1 MKNTWDWIGKSI
13 LRYKFPLLG
22 FILLATVGLG
32 FKASQIQLSYE
43 LAKILPKS
51 DERFQLYE
59 GFKKKY
65 GEDGAVMVIAVENEQ
80 IFSPEEFKAWA
91 NLSSAV
97 KNQPGIKNV
106 LSLSTLPELYIDS
119 TEKKFKTRPLLD
131 STKALNQENLG
142 HFKAQ
147 LDNLPI
153 YKNFLYTEDLK
164 THLLLITLDQKVIN
178 DKGRITLVKNIKALG
193 EQYQS
198 KMKHTVHMTGMPF
211 IRTEY
216 TSQVTKE
223 LSLFLG
229 LAILVTSLILL
240 FFFRS
245 FQVVFF
251 ANIVVLVGIV
261 ASLATIVFFGF
272 KITLLSGLIPP
283 LIVVI
288 GIPNVIFLL
297 NKYHETYLAGKS
309 KEESLIE
316 SASKV
321 GRTLFLANLTTS
333 IGFGVFAFTGS
344 ALLVEFG
351 VVAALNVMITFFISL
366 VLIPIF
372 FSFLSPPQ
380 KKDLA
385 HFESVRVNKFLN
397 RVDVWVMHH
406 RRSIYG
412 FISIILV
419 ISIYGLSKIQA
430 VGYIVDDLP
439 RDNAIYTDLK
449 FVETRFKGVMPF
461 EINIDAFE
469 KERALTPELLAKI
482 KRTEKLLAKYP
493 EFTSGLSILTAT
505 KYLYQVYRGGD
516 PKYFTLPGIDELSK
530 LKDFQSSLDGKKDNL
545 FAGFLD
551 KDKRF
556 TRVSFQMQDA
566 GTVRTRALFDE
577 IQPKIDRIFRTD
589 VETGEFLAK
598 GDKRGY
604 QADVTGNS
612 VIYAFQTE
620 YLQVNLIESTI
631 TAIILICILMAL
643 LFRSWKMVL
652 ISTLPSLIPLI
663 ITAGL
668 MGYFGIA
675 LKPSTILIFSIAF
688 GISSDGTIYFLTR
701 YKEEWAKNNQNV
713 QKAVQTTILK
723 TGVSMFYTAM
733 ILFFGFFIFTASTFK
748 GTQALGI
755 LVSVTLLMAMICNL
769 ILLPAFLL
777 GLNKKE
783 ISTILE
789 EDL

>member
-22 FILLATVGLG
+22 LVLLLTVGLG

-43 LAKILPKS
+43 LAKILPKT

-65 GEDGAVMVIAVENEQ
+65 GEDGAVMVIAVENDQ
-80 IFSPEEFKAWA
+80 IFSPEEFKAWRE
-91 NLSSAV
+91 LSSAV
-97 KNQPGIKNV
+97 KKQPGIKNV
-106 LSLSTLPELYIDS
+106 LSLATLPELYLDS
-119 TEKKFKTRPLLD
+119 TEKKFKTRLLLD
-131 STKALNQENLG
+131 STAVLNEENLNR
-142 HFKAQ
+142 FKTQ
-147 LDNLPI
+147 LGNLPI

-193 EQYQS
+193 EQYQA

-245 FQVVFF
+245 LQVVFF
-251 ANIVVLVGIV
+251 ANIVVLVGII

-372 FSFLSPPQ
+372 FSFLAPPQ

-385 HFESVRVNKFLN
+385 HFESIRVNKFLN
-397 RVDVWVMHH
+397 RVDVWVLHH
-406 RRSIYG
+406 RKFIYG
-412 FISIILV
+412 FISIVLV
-419 ISIYGLSKIQA
+419 ISFYGLTKIQA

-449 FVETRFKGVMPF
+449 FVEDRFKGVMPF

-469 KERALTPELLAKI
+469 KGRALTPELLAKI
-482 KRTEKLLAKYP
+482 KRTEKLIAKYP
-493 EFTSGLSILTAT
+493 EFTQGISILTAT

-516 PKYFTLPGIDELSK
+516 PKYFTLPGIDELAK
-530 LKDFQSSLDGKKDNL
+530 LKDFQSSLNGKNNL
-545 FAGFLD
+545 FSGFLD
-551 KDKRF
+551 KEQRF

-566 GTVRTRALFDE
+566 GTVRTRSLFDE
-577 IQPKIDRIFRTD
+577 IQPKIDSIFRTD
-589 VETGEFLAK
+589 IETGELLQK

-631 TAIILICILMAL
+631 TAIVLICILMAL
-643 LFRSWKMVL
+643 LFRSLKMVL

-701 YKEEWAKNNQNV
+701 YKEEWGKNNKNI

>member
-1 MKNTWDWIGKSI
+1 MKNAWNWIGKSI
-13 LRYKFPLLG
+13 LQYKFPLLG
-22 FILLATVGLG
+22 FILVLTIGLG

-43 LAKILPKS
+43 LAKILPTS

-65 GEDGAVMVIAVENEQ
+65 GEDGAVMVIAVENPQ
-80 IFSPEEFKAWA
+80 IFTPSEFQAWR
-91 NLSSAV
+91 NLSNEIKKQA
-97 KNQPGIKNV
+97 GIKNV
-106 LSLSTLPELYIDS
+106 LSLATLPELYIDS
-119 TEKKFKTRPLLD
+119 TEKKFKTRMLLD
-131 STKALNQENLG
+131 STLALNESNLAD
-142 HFKAQ
+142 FKSK

-178 DKGRITLVKNIKALG
+178 DKSRITLVKNIKALG
-193 EQYQS
+193 EQYQA

-223 LSLFLG
+223 LILFLG

-297 NKYHETYLAGKS
+297 NKYHENYLAGKS

-344 ALLVEFG
+344 KLLVEFG
-351 VVAALNVMITFFISL
+351 IVAALNVIITFFISL

-372 FSFLSPPQ
+372 FSFLAPPKQ
-380 KKDLA
+380 KDLA
-385 HFESVRVNKFLN
+385 HFESIRVNKFLN
-397 RVDVWVMHH
+397 RVDTWVLHH
-406 RRSIYG
+406 RKFIYS
-412 FISIILV
+412 FISIVLV
-419 ISIYGLSKIQA
+419 ISLYGLSKIQA

-449 FVETRFKGVMPF
+449 FVEDRFKGVMPF
-461 EINIDAFE
+461 EVNIDAFE
-469 KERALTPELLAKI
+469 KGRALTPELLAKI
-482 KRTEKLLAKYP
+482 KRTEKLVAKYP
-493 EFTSGLSILTAT
+493 EFTQGLSILTAT

-516 PKYFTLPGIDELSK
+516 PKYFTLPGIDELAK
-530 LKDFQSSLDGKKDNL
+530 LKDFQSSLDGKNNL
-545 FAGFLD
+545 FSGFLD
-551 KDKRF
+551 KEQRF

-577 IQPKIDRIFRTD
+577 IQPKIDSIFRTD
-589 VETGEFLAK
+589 IETGVLLPK

-701 YKEEWAKNNQNV
+701 YKEEWGKNNQNI
-713 QKAVQTTILK
+713 QKAVHTTILK

-783 ISTILE
+783 IATILE
-789 EDL
+789 EDV

>member
-22 FILLATVGLG
+22 FILLLTIGLG

-43 LAKILPKS
+43 LAKILPKT

-65 GEDGAVMVIAVENEQ
+65 GEDGAVMVIAVENDQ
-80 IFSPEEFKAWA
+80 IFSPEEFKAWRE
-91 NLSSAV
+91 LSSAV
-97 KNQPGIKNV
+97 KKQPGIKNV
-106 LSLSTLPELYIDS
+106 LSLATLPELYLDS
-119 TEKKFKTRPLLD
+119 TEKKFKTRLLLD
-131 STKALNQENLG
+131 STAVLNEENLNR
-142 HFKAQ
+142 FKTQ
-147 LDNLPI
+147 LGKLPI

-193 EQYQS
+193 EQYQA

-245 FQVVFF
+245 LQVVFF
-251 ANIVVLVGIV
+251 ANIVVLVGII

-372 FSFLSPPQ
+372 FSFLAPPQ

-385 HFESVRVNKFLN
+385 HFESIRVNKFLN
-397 RVDVWVMHH
+397 RVDVWVLHH
-406 RRSIYG
+406 RKFIYG
-412 FISIILV
+412 FISIVLV
-419 ISIYGLSKIQA
+419 ISLYGLTKIQA

-449 FVETRFKGVMPF
+449 FVEDRFKGVMPF

-469 KERALTPELLAKI
+469 KGRALTPELLAKI
-482 KRTEKLLAKYP
+482 KRTEKLIAKYP
-493 EFTSGLSILTAT
+493 EFTQGLSILTAT

-516 PKYFTLPGIDELSK
+516 PKYFTLPGIDELAK
-530 LKDFQSSLDGKKDNL
+530 LKDFQSSLNGKNNL
-545 FAGFLD
+545 FSGFLD
-551 KDKRF
+551 KEQRF

-577 IQPKIDRIFRTD
+577 IQPKIDSIFRTD
-589 VETGEFLAK
+589 IETGELLPK

-631 TAIILICILMAL
+631 TAIVLICILMAL

-701 YKEEWAKNNQNV
+701 YKEEWGKNNKNI

>member
-1 MKNTWDWIGKSI
+1 MKNAWNWIGENI
-13 LRYKFPLLG
+13 LKYKFALLG
-22 FILLATVGLG
+22 FIILLTIGLG

-65 GEDGAVMVIAVENEQ
+65 GEDGAVMVIAVENDHL
-80 IFSPEEFKAWA
+80 FTPEEFKAWRD
-91 NLSSAV
+91 LSSAV
-97 KNQPGIKNV
+97 KSQSGIKNV

-119 TEKKFKTRPLLD
+119 TEKKFKTRLLFD
-131 STKALNQENLG
+131 STLAINEANLY
-142 HFKAQ
+142 HLKTQ
-147 LDNLPI
+147 LGQLPI
-153 YKNFLYTEDLK
+153 YQNFLYTEDLK
-164 THLLLITLDQKVIN
+164 THLMLITLDQKVIN
-178 DKGRITLVKNIKALG
+178 DKGRITLVKNIK
-193 EQYQS
+193 
-198 KMKHTVHMTGMPF
+198 
-211 IRTEY
+211 EY

-316 SASKV
+316 SASTV

-351 VVAALNVMITFFISL
+351 IVAALNVMITFFISL

-372 FSFLSPPQ
+372 FSFLAPPQ

-397 RVDVWVMHH
+397 RVDIWVLHH
-406 RRSIYG
+406 RRFIYG

-419 ISIYGLSKIQA
+419 ISFYGLTKIQA
-430 VGYIVDDLP
+430 VGFIVDDLP

-449 FVETRFKGVMPF
+449 FVENRFKGVMPF

-469 KERALTPELLAKI
+469 KGRALTPELLAKI
-482 KRTEKLLAKYP
+482 KRTEKLIAKYP
-493 EFTSGLSILTAT
+493 EFTQGLSILTAT

-530 LKDFQSSLDGKKDNL
+530 LKDFQSSLNGKNNSL
-545 FAGFLD
+545 FSGFLD

-577 IQPKIDRIFRTD
+577 IQPKIDSIYRTD
-589 VETGEFLAK
+589 IETGELLAK

-701 YKEEWAKNNQNV
+701 YKEEWAKNNQNI

-783 ISTILE
+783 ITTILE

>member
-22 FILLATVGLG
+22 FVLLLTVGLG

-43 LAKILPKS
+43 LAKILPKT

-65 GEDGAVMVIAVENEQ
+65 GEDGAVMVIAVENDQ
-80 IFSPEEFKAWA
+80 IFSPEEFKAWRD
-91 NLSSAV
+91 LSSAV
-97 KNQPGIKNV
+97 KKQPGIKNV
-106 LSLSTLPELYIDS
+106 LSLATLPELYLDS
-119 TEKKFKTRPLLD
+119 TEKKFKTRLLLD
-131 STKALNQENLG
+131 STAVLNEENLNR
-142 HFKAQ
+142 FKTQ
-147 LDNLPI
+147 LGNLPI

-193 EQYQS
+193 EQYQA

-245 FQVVFF
+245 LQVVFF
-251 ANIVVLVGIV
+251 ANIVVLVGII

-372 FSFLSPPQ
+372 FSFLAPPQ

-385 HFESVRVNKFLN
+385 HFESIRVNKFLN
-397 RVDVWVMHH
+397 RVDVWVLHH
-406 RRSIYG
+406 RKFIYG
-412 FISIILV
+412 FISIVLV
-419 ISIYGLSKIQA
+419 ISFYGLTKIQA

-449 FVETRFKGVMPF
+449 FVEDRFKGVMPF

-469 KERALTPELLAKI
+469 KGRALTPELLAKI
-482 KRTEKLLAKYP
+482 KRTEKLIAKYP
-493 EFTSGLSILTAT
+493 EFTQGISILTAT

-516 PKYFTLPGIDELSK
+516 PKYFTLPGIDELAK
-530 LKDFQSSLDGKKDNL
+530 LKDFQSSLNGKNNL
-545 FAGFLD
+545 FSGFLD
-551 KDKRF
+551 KEQRF

-577 IQPKIDRIFRTD
+577 IQPKIDSIFRTD
-589 VETGEFLAK
+589 IETGELLQK

-631 TAIILICILMAL
+631 TAIVLICILMAL

-701 YKEEWAKNNQNV
+701 YKEEWGKNNKNI

>member
-1 MKNTWDWIGKSI
+1 MKNAWNWIGKSI
-13 LRYKFPLLG
+13 LQYKFPLLG
-22 FILLATVGLG
+22 FILVLTIGLG

-43 LAKILPKS
+43 LAKILPTS

-65 GEDGAVMVIAVENEQ
+65 GEDGAVMVIAVENPQ
-80 IFSPEEFKAWA
+80 IFTPSEFQAWR
-91 NLSSAV
+91 NLSNEIKKQA
-97 KNQPGIKNV
+97 GIKNV
-106 LSLSTLPELYIDS
+106 LSLATLPELYIDS
-119 TEKKFKTRPLLD
+119 TEKKFKTRMLLD
-131 STKALNQENLG
+131 STLALNESNLAD
-142 HFKAQ
+142 FKSK

-178 DKGRITLVKNIKALG
+178 DKSRITLVKNIKALG
-193 EQYQS
+193 EQYQA

-223 LSLFLG
+223 LILFLG

-297 NKYHETYLAGKS
+297 NKYHENYLAGKS

-344 ALLVEFG
+344 KLLVEFG
-351 VVAALNVMITFFISL
+351 IVAALNVIITFFISL

-372 FSFLSPPQ
+372 FSFLAPPKQ
-380 KKDLA
+380 KDLA
-385 HFESVRVNKFLN
+385 HFESIRVNKFLN
-397 RVDVWVMHH
+397 RVDTWVLHH
-406 RRSIYG
+406 RKFIYS
-412 FISIILV
+412 FISIVLV
-419 ISIYGLSKIQA
+419 ISLYGLSKIQA

-449 FVETRFKGVMPF
+449 FVEDRFKGVMPF
-461 EINIDAFE
+461 EVNIDAFE
-469 KERALTPELLAKI
+469 RGRALTPELLAKI
-482 KRTEKLLAKYP
+482 KRTEKLVAKYP
-493 EFTSGLSILTAT
+493 EFTQGLSILTAT

-516 PKYFTLPGIDELSK
+516 PKYFTLPGIDELAK
-530 LKDFQSSLDGKKDNL
+530 LKDFQSSLDGKNNL
-545 FAGFLD
+545 FSGFLD
-551 KDKRF
+551 KEQRF

-577 IQPKIDRIFRTD
+577 IQPKIDSIFRTD
-589 VETGEFLAK
+589 IETGVLLPK

-701 YKEEWAKNNQNV
+701 YKEEWGKNNQNI
-713 QKAVQTTILK
+713 QKAVHTTILK

-733 ILFFGFFIFTASTFK
+733 ILFFGFFIFTASTFT
-748 GTQALGI
+748 GTQAL
-755 LVSVTLLMAMICNL
+755 
-769 ILLPAFLL
+769 
-777 GLNKKE
+777 
-783 ISTILE
+783 
-789 EDL
+789 

>member
-22 FILLATVGLG
+22 FILLLTVGLG

-43 LAKILPKS
+43 LAKILPKT

-65 GEDGAVMVIAVENEQ
+65 GEDGAVMVIAVENDQ
-80 IFSPEEFKAWA
+80 IFSPEEFKAWRE
-91 NLSSAV
+91 LSSAV
-97 KNQPGIKNV
+97 KKQPGIKNV
-106 LSLSTLPELYIDS
+106 LSLATLPELYLDS
-119 TEKKFKTRPLLD
+119 TEKKFKTRLLLD
-131 STKALNQENLG
+131 STAVLNEENLNR
-142 HFKAQ
+142 FKTQ
-147 LDNLPI
+147 LGNLPI

-193 EQYQS
+193 EQYQA

-245 FQVVFF
+245 LQVVFF
-251 ANIVVLVGIV
+251 ANIVVLVGII

-372 FSFLSPPQ
+372 FSFLAPPQ

-385 HFESVRVNKFLN
+385 HFESIRVNKFLN
-397 RVDVWVMHH
+397 RVDVWVLHH
-406 RRSIYG
+406 RKFIYG
-412 FISIILV
+412 FISIVLV
-419 ISIYGLSKIQA
+419 ISFYGLTKIQA

-449 FVETRFKGVMPF
+449 FVEDRFKGVMPF

-469 KERALTPELLAKI
+469 KGRALTPELLAKI
-482 KRTEKLLAKYP
+482 KRTEKLIAKYP
-493 EFTSGLSILTAT
+493 EFTQGISILTAT

-516 PKYFTLPGIDELSK
+516 PKYFTLPGIDELAK
-530 LKDFQSSLDGKKDNL
+530 LKDFQSSLNGKNNL
-545 FAGFLD
+545 FSGFLD
-551 KDKRF
+551 KEQRF

-566 GTVRTRALFDE
+566 GTVRTRSLFDE
-577 IQPKIDRIFRTD
+577 IQPKIDSIFRTD
-589 VETGEFLAK
+589 IETGELLQK

-631 TAIILICILMAL
+631 TAIVLICILMAL
-643 LFRSWKMVL
+643 LFRSLKMVL

-701 YKEEWAKNNQNV
+701 YKEEWGKNNKNI